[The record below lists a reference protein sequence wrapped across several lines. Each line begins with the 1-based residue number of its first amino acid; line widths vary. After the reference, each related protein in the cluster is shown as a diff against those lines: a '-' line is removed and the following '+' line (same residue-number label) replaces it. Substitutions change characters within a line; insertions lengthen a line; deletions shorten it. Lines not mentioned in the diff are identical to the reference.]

1 LQLLDLLSFGIL
13 RIKMNKVKKLITAL
27 FVIFFSSQVF
37 ANNFPVSFADLAER
51 LMPSVVN
58 ISTTQTIVTNRNP
71 FPGFEFPPG
80 SPFADMFK
88 EFETPQT
95 RKASA
100 LGSGFII
107 DAKGIVITNN
117 HVIQGAEDIVV
128 RVDGDKEYKAKVIGA
143 DPLSDIAVLQID
155 TKEKFIPVKFGDSDK
170 ARIGDWVIAIGNP
183 FGLGGTVTSGIIS
196 ARNRSIG
203 LSRYEDYI
211 QTDASINSGN
221 SGGPLF
227 DMNGDVIGINTAIL
241 GKGGSIGIGFSIP
254 SNSAKK
260 IIDQL
265 IQFGETKRGWL
276 GVRIQVVTK
285 EIADIEKLDE
295 PRGALVASVADK
307 SPSDKAGIRS
317 GDIILEFNGTK
328 INEMKELPMIVAQT
342 EVGKTVDVKVWRN
355 KKEITKKIKL
365 GRLETSEDFKEEEKK
380 AEPEI
385 LEIKSLKISVRLL
398 TDKDIKTRNLPN
410 QITGLVITNIAKNSP
425 INYLKVNDI
434 IVEAQ
439 KKKIRS
445 VNDLEKIVEG
455 VLKSNQKTI
464 LIVIYN
470 NQNQRRYI
478 GVKLDW

>member
-1 LQLLDLLSFGIL
+1 
-13 RIKMNKVKKLITAL
+13 MKKLKILFITFL
-27 FVIFFSSQVF
+27 FCSSSLTV
-37 ANNFPVSFADLAER
+37 NSKDIPESFADLAER

-58 ISTTQTIVTNRNP
+58 ISTTQTIVTNTNP
-71 FPGFEFPPG
+71 FPFQFPPG
-80 SPFADMFK
+80 SPFEEMFK
-88 EFETPQT
+88 EFGTPQK

-117 HVIQGAEDIVV
+117 HVIQGAEDILVTV
-128 RVDGDKEYKAKVIGA
+128 NGEKEFKAKIIGA
-143 DPLSDIAVLQID
+143 DPLSDIAVLEIQS
-155 TKEKFIPVKFGDSDK
+155 KEKFVPLQFGDSDK

-211 QTDASINSGN
+211 QTDASINQGN

-241 GKGGSIGIGFSIP
+241 GQSGSIGIGFSIP

-260 IIDQL
+260 VINQL
-265 IQFGETKRGWL
+265 IKYGETKRGWL

-285 EIADIEKLDE
+285 EIADIEKLDK
-295 PRGALVASVADK
+295 PRGALVASVAEN
-307 SPSDKAGIRS
+307 SPSDKAGIKA
-317 GDIILEFNGTK
+317 GDIILEFNNTEIK
-328 INEMKELPMIVAQT
+328 EMKELPKIVAQT
-342 EVGKTVDVKVWRN
+342 EVGKTVEVKVWRN

-365 GRLETSEDFKEEEKK
+365 GRLETSEDFKVEKK
-380 AEPEI
+380 QEKNNEI
-385 LEIKSLKISVRLL
+385 SEIKSLKIKVRKLSA
-398 TDKDIKTRNLPN
+398 KDIETRNLPN
-410 QITGLVITNIAKNSP
+410 QTSGLVITDIAQNSP
-425 INYLKVNDI
+425 INYLKVNNI
-434 IVEAQ
+434 IIEAQ
-439 KKKIRS
+439 KKKIKS
-445 VNDLEKIVEG
+445 TDDLEKTIAQA
-455 VLKSNQKTI
+455 LKSSEKTI

-478 GVKLDW
+478 GVKLD

>member
-1 LQLLDLLSFGIL
+1 
-13 RIKMNKVKKLITAL
+13 MNKIIKLLI
-27 FVIFFSSQVF
+27 VFFTISFASQVF
-37 ANNFPVSFADLAER
+37 AKDAPVSFADLAER

-58 ISTTQTIVTNRNP
+58 ISTTTTIITNTNP
-71 FPGFEFPPG
+71 FPGFKFPPG
-80 SPFADMFK
+80 SPFEDMFK
-88 EFETPQT
+88 EFGEPQK
-95 RKASA
+95 RKSAA

-107 DAKGIVITNN
+107 DEKGIVITNN
-117 HVIQGAEDIVV
+117 HVIQDSEDIVV
-128 RVDGDKEYKAKVIGA
+128 RVGGDKEYKATVIGA

-155 TKEKFIPVKFGDSDK
+155 SKKKFIPVKFGDSDK

-260 IIDQL
+260 VVNQL
-265 IQFGETKRGWL
+265 LEFGETKRGWL

-285 EIADIEKLDE
+285 EIADIEKLGT

-307 SPSDKAGIRS
+307 SPSDKAGIKA

-328 INEMKELPMIVAQT
+328 IKEMKELPKIVAQT
-342 EVGKTVDVKVWRN
+342 KVGKIVDVKIWRN
-355 KKEITKKIKL
+355 KKKIIKKIKL
-365 GRLETSEDFKEEEKK
+365 GRLETSEGFKENKKKEKK
-380 AEPEI
+380 EVEQEI
-385 LEIKSLKISVRLL
+385 FEIKPLKITARLL
-398 TDKDIKTRNLPN
+398 TKKDIDLRKLPN
-410 QITGLVITNIAKNSP
+410 QTTGLIITSIANDSP
-425 INYLKVNDI
+425 INNLKEGDI
-434 IVEAQ
+434 IIEVQ
-439 KKKIRS
+439 KKKIKS
-445 VNDLEKIVEG
+445 IKDLESIIDTA
-455 VLKSNQKTI
+455 LKSNQKTI
-464 LIVIYN
+464 LVVIYN
-470 NQNQRRYI
+470 SQNQRRYV
-478 GVKLDW
+478 GVKLD